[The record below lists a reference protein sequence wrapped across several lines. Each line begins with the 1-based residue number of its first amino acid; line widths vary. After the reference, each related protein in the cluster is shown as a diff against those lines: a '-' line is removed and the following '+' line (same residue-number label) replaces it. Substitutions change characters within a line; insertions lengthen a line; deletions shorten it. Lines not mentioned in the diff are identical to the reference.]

1 MPGYCVR
8 HPELATTLL
17 ILCEPTH
24 GSANRGRRHLTYV
37 DMLGIDIGLT
47 DKQEIRTCMVD
58 RDWRKLCYTDTRD
71 EDWQDRPQ
79 N

>member
-1 MPGYCVR
+1 MAGYCVR
-8 HPELATTLL
+8 NPELATTLL

-47 DKQEIRTCMVD
+47 DKQ
-58 RDWRKLCYTDTRD
+58 
-71 EDWQDRPQ
+71 
-79 N
+79 